1 MTVISQGFRLK
12 MLVASSVIGAAVIGS
27 GAVVES
33 AAANEPTDASISS
46 SVDLQTLTQYGREGS
61 GRAATP
67 GLNQVTSVS
76 QLSDVRPTDWA
87 FQALQSLVERYGCI
101 AGYPDGTYRGNRA
114 LTRYEFAAGLNAC
127 LDRVNELIAASTSP
141 LASKADLQ
149 VLQRL
154 QEEFAAELAELR
166 GRVDAL
172 EARTTELEANQ
183 FSTTTKLEGS
193 VIFSVHGGGIDD
205 DDGDEQSDQEEVA
218 FGQRTRLLFNTSFS
232 GDDLLTTR
240 LESNTI
246 QSPFADATGLG
257 SLSYGDGDSTVF
269 ELSFLGYSFPINDQL
284 EAIIGP
290 VGIDID
296 DVHPVHSS
304 PLYGDGSGAITAF
317 ADRNPV
323 LRQPADAGFGLS
335 WSPSDNFS
343 FHAAYHAGEAASP
356 SEGEGLFNG
365 SYTASASIN
374 YYSSD
379 SRFSAGLFYANSYY
393 SNTGSDLAL
402 LTGVGTANASDPF
415 DGDSIISDNIAFQ
428 TNFTLSPKFG
438 INGWFGYT
446 NARNASDGDDD
457 VDLITWAV
465 GLNFYDL
472 FSEGSFGAILVGQ
485 PPTVTNADGADEDDF
500 TPIHIE
506 ALYRY
511 ALNDFISI
519 TPGVAAIFNADE
531 DGDTAILGVLR
542 TEFAF

>member
-1 MTVISQGFRLK
+1 MTVISQALRLK
-12 MLVASSVIGAAVIGS
+12 MLLASSVIGAAVIGS
-27 GAVVES
+27 GAVAES
-33 AAANEPTDASISS
+33 ASANEPTDASIASN
-46 SVDLQTLTQYGREGS
+46 VDLQTLTQYGHEGR
-61 GRAATP
+61 GRAGTP

-76 QLSDVRPTDWA
+76 QLSDVSPTDWA

-101 AGYPDGTYRGNRA
+101 AGYPNGTYRGNRA
-114 LTRYEFAAGLNAC
+114 MTRYEFAAGLNAC
-127 LDRVNELIAASTSP
+127 LERVNELIAAATSP

-154 QEEFAAELAELR
+154 QEEFSAELAEIR
-166 GRVDAL
+166 GRVDSL

-193 VIFSVHGGGIDD
+193 VIFSIHAGGIDD
-205 DDGDEQSDQEEVA
+205 DNGDELSDQEEVA
-218 FGQRTRLLFNTSFS
+218 FGQRTRLLFNTSFT

-240 LESNTI
+240 LEDNNI
-246 QSPFADATGLG
+246 QSPFADANGLG
-257 SLSYGDGDSTVF
+257 ALSYGDGDSNVF

-296 DVHPVHSS
+296 DVHPVHSG
-304 PLYGDGSGAITAF
+304 PLYGDGSGAITVF

-343 FHAAYHAGEAASP
+343 FHAAYHAGEPASP

-365 SYTASASIN
+365 SYSASASIN

-379 SRFSAGLFYANSYY
+379 SRFSAGLFYANSYQ
-393 SNTGSDLAL
+393 SRVGNDLAL
-402 LTGVGTANASDPF
+402 LGGTGTANVSDPF
-415 DGDSIISDNIAFQ
+415 DGESIESDNIAFQ
-428 TNFTLSPKFG
+428 TNFTFNPKFG

-446 NARNASDGDDD
+446 NARSANDSDDE

-465 GLNFYDL
+465 ALNFYDL
-472 FSEGSFGAILVGQ
+472 FSEGSYGAILVGQ
-485 PPTVTNADGADEDDF
+485 PPTVTDADGADDDDF
-500 TPIHIE
+500 TPIHVE

>member
-1 MTVISQGFRLK
+1 MTVISQVRFK
-12 MLVASSVIGAAVIGS
+12 MLLAGSALSAATVIGAGVFAD
-27 GAVVES
+27 S
-33 AAANEPTDASISS
+33 AAANEPTDASIASN
-46 SVDLQTLTQYGREGS
+46 VDLQTLTRYGREGQ

-101 AGYPDGTYRGNRA
+101 AGYPSGVYLGNRA
-114 LTRYEFAAGLNAC
+114 MTRYEFAAGLNAC
-127 LDRVNELIAASTSP
+127 LERVNELIAAATSP

-154 QEEFAAELAELR
+154 QEEFSAELSELR
-166 GRVDAL
+166 GRVDSL
-172 EARTTELEANQ
+172 EARTTELESNQ

-193 VIFSVHGGGIDD
+193 VIFSIHGGGISD
-205 DDGDEQSDQEEVA
+205 DDGDEQSDLEEVA

-240 LESNTI
+240 LEANNV
-246 QSPFADATGLG
+246 QSPFTDATGLG
-257 SLSYGDGDSTVF
+257 ALSYGDGDSNVF

-296 DVHPVHSS
+296 DVHPVHAG
-304 PLYGDGSGAITAF
+304 PLYGDGSGAISTF
-317 ADRNPV
+317 ADRNPI
-323 LRQPADAGFGLS
+323 LRQPADAGFGLG

-343 FHAAYHAGEAASP
+343 FHAAYHAGEPSSP
-356 SEGEGLFNG
+356 AEGEGLFNG
-365 SYTASASIN
+365 SYSASVSAN

-379 SRFSAGLFYANSYY
+379 SRFSAGLFYAHSYQ
-393 SNTGSDLAL
+393 SRVGNDLAL
-402 LTGVGTANASDPF
+402 LLGTGTANVSDPF
-415 DGDSIISDNIAFQ
+415 DGESIISDNIGFQ
-428 TNFTLSPKFG
+428 TNFTLSPSFG
-438 INGWFGYT
+438 INGWFGYA
-446 NARNASDGDDD
+446 NAREANGDDD
-457 VDLITWAV
+457 LDLITWAV
-465 GLNFYDL
+465 ALNFYDL
-472 FSEGSFGAILVGQ
+472 FTEGSFGALVVGQ

-500 TPIHIE
+500 TPIHVE

-519 TPGVAAIFNADE
+519 TPGVVAVFNADE
-531 DGDTAILGVLR
+531 DGDTAVLGVLR